1 MKNKEMNLTD
11 YVMEDL
17 ADIYRERSAKM
28 NLDQILNNYDNQ
40 KAYEYDD
47 YVEEQE
53 DNKDAYDD
61 YLIQCEMDRR
71 AEEYE
76 ENE

>member
-11 YVMEDL
+11 FVMEDL
-17 ADIYRERSAKM
+17 ADIYREMSAKM
-28 NLDQILNNYDNQ
+28 NDYYDNQ

-53 DNKDAYDD
+53 DNEDEYDGYLEQCNDDA
-61 YLIQCEMDRR
+61 R

>member
-1 MKNKEMNLTD
+1 MENKEMNLTD
-11 YVMEDL
+11 FVMEDL
-17 ADIYRERSAKM
+17 ADIYRERSANM
-28 NLDQILNNYDNQ
+28 NDYYDNQ

-53 DNKDAYDD
+53 DNEDAYDD

-76 ENE
+76 QNE

>member
-1 MKNKEMNLTD
+1 MENKEMNLID
-11 YVMEDL
+11 FVMEDL
-17 ADIYRERSAKM
+17 ADIYRERSANM
-28 NLDQILNNYDNQ
+28 NLDQILNTYDNQ

-53 DNKDAYDD
+53 DNEDAYDD

-76 ENE
+76 QNE

>member
-1 MKNKEMNLTD
+1 MNLTD

-28 NLDQILNNYDNQ
+28 NDYYDNQ

-53 DNKDAYDD
+53 DNEEAYDD
-61 YLIQCEMDRR
+61 YLIQQEMDRR